1 MVKRKNTIFFFPFF
15 SFPIHFLGN
24 QTEELGFGFIIRKE
38 RIHPWIDTSEENGE
52 RGVKSKLNRGRGAN
66 WEYGI
71 KKELN

>member
-1 MVKRKNTIFFFPFF
+1 MVKRKNTIFF

-24 QTEELGFGFIIRKE
+24 QTEELGLGFIIREE

-52 RGVKSKLNRGRGAN
+52 KGAKSNGGGGAN

-71 KKELN
+71 KKTKELN

>member
-1 MVKRKNTIFFFPFF
+1 MVKRKNTIFF

-24 QTEELGFGFIIRKE
+24 QTEELGLGFIIREE

-52 RGVKSKLNRGRGAN
+52 KGAKSKLKRGGGAN

-71 KKELN
+71 KKKKRSLTE